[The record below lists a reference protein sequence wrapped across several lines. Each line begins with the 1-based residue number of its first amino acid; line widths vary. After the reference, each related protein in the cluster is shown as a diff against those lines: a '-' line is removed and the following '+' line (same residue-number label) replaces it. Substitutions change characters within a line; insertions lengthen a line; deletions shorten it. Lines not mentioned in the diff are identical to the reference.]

1 MAPPDFQ
8 AFIEK
13 NIATN
18 SARAIWHRPAS
29 CIGVQLRGVASA
41 CIIEKDSRHDG
52 LIIKTL
58 MIPLRPET
66 VSGRRDARAPS
77 LA

>member
-1 MAPPDFQ
+1 MGWSVA
-8 AFIEK
+8 E
-13 NIATN
+13 ATEGLAGRRETEHAGATSHLDLPN
-18 SARAIWHRPAS
+18 METE
-29 CIGVQLRGVASA
+29 RGGTDGR
-41 CIIEKDSRHDG
+41 EKDSRHDG

-77 LA
+77 SA